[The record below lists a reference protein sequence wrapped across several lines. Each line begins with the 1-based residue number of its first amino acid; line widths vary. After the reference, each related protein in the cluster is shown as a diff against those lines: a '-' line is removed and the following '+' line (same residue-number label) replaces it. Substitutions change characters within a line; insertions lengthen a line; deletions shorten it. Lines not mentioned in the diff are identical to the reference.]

1 MTRREDDYQ
10 ASSGSW
16 LLTFILGGLVGAAVA
31 LLVAPKPG
39 RQAREQLKDMAQ
51 DAKEK
56 AEDYYDQARSKV
68 SDAVRKG
75 TETFQQRKPKPK
87 SKAPEENDV

>member
-56 AEDYYDQARSKV
+56 AEDYYDHARSKV

-75 TETFQQRKPKPK
+75 TETLQQRKSKPK